1 MWHVQLPRARPR
13 DGGAQGDL
21 LGQQQGKEEDRD
33 ADGEEEVKVPQ
44 DLPLVLCS
52 QEIAGGRGRLLL
64 KKLLMITTK
73 AVCGYN
79 IISPFI
85 KQIYCTLAEVL
96 CRDLRPKDG
105 R

>member
-13 DGGAQGDL
+13 DGGTQGDL

-52 QEIAGGRGRLLL
+52 QEIAGEGGEIIAQEITDDYYESCVWLQHYFSIYKADLLH
-64 KKLLMITTK
+64 T
-73 AVCGYN
+73 CGG
-79 IISPFI
+79 FM
-85 KQIYCTLAEVL
+85 
-96 CRDLRPKDG
+96 
-105 R
+105 